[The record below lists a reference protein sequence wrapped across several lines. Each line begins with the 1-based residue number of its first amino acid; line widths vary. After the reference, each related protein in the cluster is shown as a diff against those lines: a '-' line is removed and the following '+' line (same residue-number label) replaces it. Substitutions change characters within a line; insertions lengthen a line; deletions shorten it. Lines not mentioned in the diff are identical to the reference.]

1 MPIPSSGSLGVDRIN
16 FEFNETS
23 SNTAQV
29 DLSDMSKYVGKS
41 AGQTVS
47 FADFRN
53 KPEYIEYYESVT
65 PSTSTYTVGSFN
77 IGQPAPNRKLLIVL
91 LRSGGFGTMNMTG
104 STITVNGS
112 TVATTTLAN
121 TPVTNNYL
129 SVRVLFTNSYVTSG
143 TTATA
148 SVTTSSIRNGDQYVY
163 VMPLYGMVGG
173 QRKGAVT
180 NNDYRRPVNFEIG
193 TMTKRGMFFGGVWHE
208 LHTPGST
215 ATWSTTFGTPTVWKE
230 QQNPGDLQWYRSLC
244 YYDNRDQPTN
254 DILPI
259 TATFNS
265 NDTTT
270 KSSASVAFSCFIS
283 EE

>member
-1 MPIPSSGSLGVDRIN
+1 MPIPSSGSLGMDRIN

-41 AGQTVS
+41 AGQTVG

-53 KPEYIEYYESVT
+53 KPEYIQYAESVT
-65 PSTSTYTVGSFN
+65 PSTSTYTVGSFD
-77 IGQPAPNRKLLIVL
+77 IGQPTPNRKLLIVL

-121 TPVTNNYL
+121 TSVTSNYY
-129 SVRVLFTNSYVTSG
+129 SVRVLLTNSYVTSG

-148 SVTTSSIRNGDQYVY
+148 SVTTSSTRNGTQYVY
-163 VMPLYGMVGG
+163 VMPLYGMVGST
-173 QRKGAVT
+173 KVAVT
-180 NNDYRRPVNFEIG
+180 NNDYTRPVDFDLG
-193 TMTKRGMFFGGVWHE
+193 TVTKRGMFFGGVWHE
-208 LHTPGST
+208 YHAPGST
-215 ATWSTTFGTPTVWKE
+215 ATWSTTFGTPTVWYSNE
-230 QQNPGDLQWYRSLC
+230 SPGDLQWYRSLC
-244 YYDNRDQPTN
+244 YYDNRDQTTSSAA
-254 DILPI
+254 L
-259 TATFNS
+259 TAQFNS
-265 NDTTT
+265 NDTTSKT
-270 KSSASVAFSCFIS
+270 DASAGFSCWIS